1 MQTHHTQDLQ
11 PNRAQRRQAL
21 KSRKLQ
27 ARAKRQ
33 PKLIMANAM
42 DVVKSRAARLTD
54 AERANVML
62 PAQSGF
68 KALREGVATLS
79 QWQAVSSAVSVA
91 RAIEAQGIVR
101 GIHEHLAAADNAL
114 DAVWHRIQDGVRGS
128 AWGRC
133 TTLYFDEIAAL
144 DTALFLHEH
153 QLQQLA
159 LSEFHQAVDMARRDV
174 RAAGGIE
181 VAATPTPVS
190 STQERLL

>member
-1 MQTHHTQDLQ
+1 MMETLAT
-11 PNRAQRRQAL
+11 PNRAQRRAAL

-27 ARAKRQ
+27 TRARQ
-33 PKLIMANAM
+33 PRLIMANAM

-62 PAQSGF
+62 PAKSGF
-68 KALREGVATLS
+68 KALREGVATLG

-101 GIHEHLAAADNAL
+101 GIHEHLAAADCAL
-114 DAVWHRIQDGVRGS
+114 DAVWHRVQDGVRGS

-144 DTALFLHEH
+144 ETALFLHDH

-159 LSEFHQAVDMARRDV
+159 LSEFHSAVELARRDV
-174 RAAGGIE
+174 RAAGGTE
-181 VAATPTPVS
+181 VPTPTHLPS
-190 STQERLL
+190 PTQERLL

>member
-1 MQTHHTQDLQ
+1 MQVQ
-11 PNRAQRRQAL
+11 PTTNRAGRRAAL

-27 ARAKRQ
+27 ARAKRK

-62 PAQSGF
+62 PAQNGF
-68 KALREGVATLS
+68 KALREGVATLG

-101 GIHEHLAAADNAL
+101 GIHEHLAAADSTL
-114 DAVWHRIQDGVRGS
+114 DAVWHRVQDGVRGS

-144 DTALFLHEH
+144 DTALFLHDH

-159 LSEFHQAVDMARRDV
+159 LSEFHSAVELARRDV
-174 RAAGGIE
+174 RAAGGTE
-181 VAATPTPVS
+181 VQTPAPLS
-190 STQERLL
+190 SPTQERLL